1 PPSRPG
7 RELLRIL
14 RADGAVSPIALGCA
28 LFLAAAGV
36 MVEAVLFRSLLGI
49 GRELGLSGQRL
60 GAMGALVA
68 FLAGLL
74 LLEFPIAAGLLRM
87 GRRLESRLR
96 ISFLQKIPRL
106 GDRYFHSRLNSD
118 MAERS
123 HLIHRIRLLP
133 HLGGEL
139 LRSSFE
145 LMLTAA
151 GIIWLDSRTAPIAI
165 VAAASALALPLLAQ
179 PFLAERDLRLR
190 SHVGALSR
198 FYLDAFL
205 GLVPVRTHGAE
216 RAMRREH
223 EGLLMEWSRAGLG
236 LQRLVVWVEGL
247 QFLTGFALAA
257 W

>member
-1 PPSRPG
+1 
-7 RELLRIL
+7 
-14 RADGAVSPIALGCA
+14 
-28 LFLAAAGV
+28 
-36 MVEAVLFRSLLGI
+36 
-49 GRELGLSGQRL
+49 
-60 GAMGALVA
+60 
-68 FLAGLL
+68 
-74 LLEFPIAAGLLRM
+74 
-87 GRRLESRLR
+87 
-96 ISFLQKIPRL
+96 
-106 GDRYFHSRLNSD
+106 
-118 MAERS
+118 

-257 W
+257 WLLLNHVGRFGDSGGTLLLVYWT